1 MSDTPEPAYFKWRKD
16 NRIAGTLVTASLSLI
31 ADALAVIFGLNIARG
46 SLIYVAVLL
55 AAAILSGL
63 IMTHNRIA
71 IAVSKPLL
79 LLLAG
84 ACIFAVS
91 THALTSRASLT
102 CCALGALLA
111 LAYVLVAR
119 GEHWNAFCKDVQS
132 GEDSTRTAINS
143 LQSKP

>member
-1 MSDTPEPAYFKWRKD
+1 MSGTPEPAYFKWRKD

-55 AAAILSGL
+55 TAAVLSGL

-91 THALTSRASLT
+91 IHALTGRASLI

-119 GEHWNAFCKDVQS
+119 GEHWNAFSKDVQS
-132 GEDSTRTAINS
+132 GEDSTRAAINS

>member
-31 ADALAVIFGLNIARG
+31 TDALAVIFGLNLARG
-46 SLIYVAVLL
+46 SLIYIAVLL
-55 AAAILSGL
+55 AGAILSGL

-79 LLLAG
+79 LLLSG

-91 THALTSRASLT
+91 SHALTGRASLI

-119 GEHWNAFCKDVQS
+119 GEHWSAFSKDVQS
-132 GEDSTRTAINS
+132 GDDTARAAVQS
-143 LQSKP
+143 LQSKL